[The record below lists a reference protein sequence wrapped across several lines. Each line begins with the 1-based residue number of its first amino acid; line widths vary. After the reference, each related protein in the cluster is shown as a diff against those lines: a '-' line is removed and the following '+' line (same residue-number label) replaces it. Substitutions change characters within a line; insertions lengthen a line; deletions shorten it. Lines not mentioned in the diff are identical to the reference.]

1 MLLTATVFDGSRSS
15 FHQWSG
21 LYRVTHPASFSQIG
35 QLWIFGQNP
44 AAQLDAQI
52 LANWVG
58 S

>member
-1 MLLTATVFDGSRSS
+1 MLLTATVFDGSCSS

-21 LYRVTHPASFSQIG
+21 LYRVTHPVSFSQIG
-35 QLWIFGQNP
+35 QLLIFGQNS
-44 AAQLDAQI
+44 AEQLDVWI